1 MPSRFLLSPP
11 ARRDGAIHHQDR
23 RDQQLQG
30 AATFLEPYKKG
41 WELAQDEINKAGGV
55 NGKKLETFRD
65 DNANPGDAVRVAEEL
80 VAREKVALL
89 SGTFLS
95 TSVWRWAISPK
106 QRKVL
111 FIASEPLSD
120 KVTWGNGNAYTYRLR
135 ASTYMQTTCW
145 CPKPPN

>member
-1 MPSRFLLSPP
+1 MNRSLLAVSLSALAVHACFAQATIKIGEINSYKAQP
-11 ARRDGAIHHQDR
+11 A
-23 RDQQLQG
+23 
-30 AATFLEPYKKG
+30 FLEPYKKG

-55 NGKKLETFRD
+55 GSKKLETVFRD

-80 VAREKVALL
+80 VSREKVALI

-95 TSVWRWAISPK
+95 NIGLAVGDFAK

-120 KVTWGNGNAYTYRLR
+120 KVTWGNGDRK
-135 ASTYMQTTCW
+135 SVV
-145 CPKPPN
+145 